1 MSIMSEERKK
11 EYYNCCICG
20 KLIEK
25 ENITGNYENVTC
37 DKCWE
42 KFVEGDI

>member
-1 MSIMSEERKK
+1 MSEK

-25 ENITGNYENVTC
+25 ENATGNYENATC

-42 KFVEGDI
+42 KFVKGDK